1 MIVQDDR
8 WKKLRNAGGFCCNVL
23 TGLAKNLQEPFDYKK
38 LTEAE
43 NSNCS
48 NLYFVM
54 VHNGI

>member
-1 MIVQDDR
+1 MIDEECQEMLGVS
-8 WKKLRNAGGFCCNVL
+8 AVCNVL
-23 TGLAKNLQEPFDYKK
+23 TGLSGLAKNLEKPFDYKK

-54 VHNGI
+54 VYNGI

>member
-1 MIVQDDR
+1 MIVHDR
-8 WKKLRNAGGFCCNVL
+8 KAGDSAVMFWLGWQ
-23 TGLAKNLQEPFDYKK
+23 KNLEKPFDYKK

-54 VHNGI
+54 VYNGI